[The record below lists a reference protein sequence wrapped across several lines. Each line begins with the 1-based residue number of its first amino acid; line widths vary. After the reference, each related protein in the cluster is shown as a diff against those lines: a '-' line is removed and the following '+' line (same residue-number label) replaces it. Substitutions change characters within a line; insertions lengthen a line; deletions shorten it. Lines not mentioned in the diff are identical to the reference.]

1 MRNIGIWICMFLLGM
16 APGLRAA
23 TPQADVELSVAD
35 VYGDAHDTASV
46 GDDSVDIELTLD
58 DLDQS
63 PSVNSS
69 DAPARD
75 AAIGQGSYKMYQTGS
90 EPEESS
96 DDLLDEMNS
105 EKYSFYDDY
114 LVLDNKRNSLE
125 MGIEWFDYTYREEG
139 FMKLDGTMAGVYAV
153 YTHRQAEPQEQART
167 WRELFKGSKYA
178 LFDMIRLD
186 TRFSRGDDI
195 KYIGS
200 GVNEDETHW
209 AWESRA
215 VIGYDVAM
223 KDNVTIT
230 PYIGLGYRYLMDDNG
245 GETIYYGHT
254 GYWSYDRESKYIYM
268 PIGFDIVRKLADRWT
283 IGLNFE
289 YDIFLDGEQTSHFED
304 GPAGSNYDTMVNEQD
319 EGYGLRG
326 SLRLVRE
333 GNRVDFVIEP
343 FARYWHIKDSDIA
356 FKTRDGQYIE
366 VSPGYYLAGLEPN
379 NRTWEFGIRAGIRF

>member
-1 MRNIGIWICMFLLGM
+1 MRKVGLWICMFLLGV

-35 VYGDAHDTASV
+35 VYGDAHASSSV
-46 GDDSVDIELTLD
+46 GDDSVDVELTLD

-69 DAPARD
+69 DAPAPARD

-90 EPEESS
+90 GSEEPC

-186 TRFSRGDDI
+186 TRFSQGDDMH
-195 KYIGS
+195 YRS
-200 GVNEDETHW
+200 GGTGEMFDQEQWT
-209 AWESRA
+209 WESRA
-215 VIGYDVAM
+215 VVGYDVAVKQSM
-223 KDNVTIT
+223 ILT
-230 PYIGLGYRYLMDDNG
+230 PYIGLGYRYLMHDNSG
-245 GETIYYGHT
+245 RQSST
-254 GYWSYDRESKYIYM
+254 GAWGYDRESTYWYL
-268 PIGFDIVRKLADRWT
+268 PLGFDLEHE
-283 IGLNFE
+283 IGSGWSMVWNFE
-289 YDIFLDGEQTSHFED
+289 YDFFLDGEQRSHLED
-304 GPAGSNYDTMVNEQD
+304 VPGYSEELVNNQD
-319 EGYGLRG
+319 EGWGYRG
-326 SLRLVRE
+326 SLMVVRKMKS
-333 GNRVDFVIEP
+333 VDLMAGP
-343 FARYWHIKDSDIA
+343 FARYWHIKDSDVQC
-356 FKTRDGQYIE
+356 TVD
-366 VSPGYYLAGLEPN
+366 VCGLEPH